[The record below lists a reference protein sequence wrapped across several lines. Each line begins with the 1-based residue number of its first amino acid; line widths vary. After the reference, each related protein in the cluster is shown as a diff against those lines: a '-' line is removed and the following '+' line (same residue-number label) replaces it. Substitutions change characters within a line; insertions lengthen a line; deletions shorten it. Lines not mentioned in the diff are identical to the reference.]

1 MTTRVIRAAR
11 LGRTGYAPAWELQR
25 ALFRARCEGAGADLL
40 LLTEHD
46 HVFTLGTSGEMDHVL
61 AGPDE
66 LRERGAEVYEIDRGG
81 DVTYHGPGQLV
92 GYPILD
98 LHGYYL
104 DLHRYLRDLEEVLI
118 RTLAEYGIG
127 AGREP
132 EFTGVWVGGNKIAA
146 LGVKASRWVTM
157 HGFALNVN
165 TDLTY
170 FDRIIPCGIFHKGV
184 TSMEQL
190 LGRAVPLD
198 EVADRLTG
206 HFGSVFDSAVEALAP
221 GELAALTQQLSQS
234 PMIENAWH
242 Q

>member
-1 MTTRVIRAAR
+1 MTGRMIRAAR
-11 LGRTGYAPAWELQR
+11 LGRMPYADAWEFQR
-25 ALFRARCEGAGADLL
+25 GCFRARAGGAVEDLL
-40 LLTEHD
+40 LLTEHP
-46 HVFTLGTSGEMDHVL
+46 HVYTLGTSGEMDHLL

-66 LRERGAEVYEIDRGG
+66 LRTRGAEVYETDRGG
-81 DVTYHGPGQLV
+81 DITYHGPGQLV

-104 DLHRYLRDLEEVLI
+104 DLHRYLRDLEEVII
-118 RTLAEYGIG
+118 RTLADYGIA

-132 EFTGVWVGGNKIAA
+132 EFTGVWTGGNKIAA

-157 HGFALNVN
+157 HGFALNVI
-165 TDLTY
+165 TDLGY

-190 LGRAVPLD
+190 LGRALPLD

-206 HFGSVFDSAVEALAP
+206 HFGDVFGASVGPIPRAELEALI
-221 GELAALTQQLSQS
+221 EQYSQS
-234 PMIENAWH
+234 PTTENAW
-242 Q
+242 QQ